1 MNNAMKYGQCTAIG
15 IRLTLTTSLLTLDI
29 VDNGTGFSLSEVKL
43 GNGLNNMEARTKLM
57 KGVLKIESAQ
67 GKGTRLSISVPV
79 V

>member
-1 MNNAMKYGQCTAIG
+1 MKYGQCTAIG